1 MCVCNWSQA
10 RVIDG
15 SPPDLSPI
23 ATCKNPADS
32 SVAPCLHSA
41 HRTSNLIR
49 TYLFPLNYPVLYLLT
64 QLQRQTFVTPGNF
77 DGYTLA
83 GTCFIGS
90 GSGRIIASVRGFPWG
105 GVMTLS
111 PELLLCGHACGCACR
126 AHARLSYCGG
136 GDPNSVVLLAAL
148 LTVLCLPVLSPV
160 ASCTTATQ
168 PS

>member
-90 GSGRIIASVRGFPWG
+90 GSGRIIASVRVSLGLACSS
-105 GVMTLS
+105 LS
-111 PELLLCGHACGCACR
+111 PPNC
-126 AHARLSYCGG
+126 YCVVMLV
-136 GDPNSVVLLAAL
+136 VVLVAP
-148 LTVLCLPVLSPV
+148 TPV
-160 ASCTTATQ
+160 
-168 PS
+168 